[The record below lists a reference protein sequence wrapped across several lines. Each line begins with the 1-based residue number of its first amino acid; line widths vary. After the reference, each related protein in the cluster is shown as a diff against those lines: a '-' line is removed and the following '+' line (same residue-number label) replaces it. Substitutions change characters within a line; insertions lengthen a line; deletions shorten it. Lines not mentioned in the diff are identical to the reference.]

1 MVGIST
7 RNPLRCALARVAA
20 IFFVSAVAGAVLA
33 RGAVFELDPAQSEVS
48 FTLGDIL
55 HTVHGVFKLKS
66 GRIEFDPETGAAG
79 GLIVV
84 DAASGASGS
93 DGRDHRMHKEILES
107 ARFPEVTF
115 TPRRVVGR
123 VAPQGPSQV
132 EIQGM
137 MKLHGG
143 EHEISLKAQVVPH
156 GDHWTAQIH
165 FVVPYVA
172 WGLKNPSTFILRVN
186 KEVSIDLR
194 ATGRLSGLV
203 AE

>member
-1 MVGIST
+1 M
-7 RNPLRCALARVAA
+7 RRAAPRVAA
-20 IFFVSAVAGAVLA
+20 IFLVSAMAGSLLA
-33 RGAVFELDPAQSEVS
+33 HGAVFELNPAQTDVS
-48 FTLGDIL
+48 FTLGDVL

-66 GRIEFDPETGAAG
+66 GRIEFDPVTGAAS

-84 DAASGASGS
+84 DAASGASGG

-107 ARFPEVTF
+107 PRFPEVTF
-115 TPRRVVGR
+115 TPQRVVGR

-132 EIQGM
+132 EIQGVI
-137 MKLHGG
+137 KLHGA
-143 EHEISLKAQVVPH
+143 EHEIALKAQVVPD
-156 GDHWTAQIH
+156 GDHCKAQIH

-186 KEVSIDLR
+186 KEVNIDVQ
-194 ATGRLSGLV
+194 ATGRLSGLA

>member
-1 MVGIST
+1 MRGGVL
-7 RNPLRCALARVAA
+7 LRRAAPRVAA
-20 IFFVSAVAGAVLA
+20 IFFVSAMAGSMLA
-33 RGAVFELDPAQSEVS
+33 RGAVFELNPAQTDVS

-66 GRIEFDPETGAAG
+66 GKIEFDPATGAAS

-84 DAASGASGS
+84 DATSGESGS

-107 ARFPEVTF
+107 PRFPEVTF
-115 TPRRVVGR
+115 TPQRMVGR
-123 VAPQGPSQV
+123 VALQGPSQV

-143 EHEISLKAQVVPH
+143 EHEIVLKAQVAPD
-156 GDHWTAQIH
+156 GDHWNAQIH

-172 WGLKNPSTFILRVN
+172 WGLKNPSNFILRVN
-186 KEVSIDLR
+186 KEVAIDVQ
-194 ATGRLSGLV
+194 ATGQLSGLA